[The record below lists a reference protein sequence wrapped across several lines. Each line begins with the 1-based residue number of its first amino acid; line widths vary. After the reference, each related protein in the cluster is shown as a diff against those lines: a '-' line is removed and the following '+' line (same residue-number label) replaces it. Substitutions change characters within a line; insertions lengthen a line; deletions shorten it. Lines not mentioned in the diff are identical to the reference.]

1 MKIKEENMKSFKEF
15 VEEFAQAGPDPEQY
29 NKVLTER
36 SQEFVDEIRK
46 CTGNIA
52 QGDIP
57 FAIIALTAAKAAL
70 EKISDDETKR
80 ITRYL
85 MGRTKMLCIHNEYI
99 KTK

>member
-1 MKIKEENMKSFKEF
+1 MKSFEEFVKEF
-15 VEEFAQAGPDPEQY
+15 TQAGPDPERY

-70 EKISDDETKR
+70 EEISDDETKR
-80 ITRYL
+80 VTRYL
-85 MGRTKMLCIHNEYI
+85 MGKTKMLCIHGEYT

>member
-1 MKIKEENMKSFKEF
+1 MKSF
-15 VEEFAQAGPDPEQY
+15 EEFA
-29 NKVLTER
+29 
-36 SQEFVDEIRK
+36 DEIRK

-57 FAIIALTAAKAAL
+57 FAIIALTATKAAL

-85 MGRTKMLCIHNEYI
+85 MGRTKMLCIHNEYT

>member
-1 MKIKEENMKSFKEF
+1 MKSYEEF
-15 VEEFAQAGPDPEQY
+15 AKEFAQAGPDPERY

-57 FAIIALTAAKAAL
+57 FAIIALTATKAAL
-70 EKISDDETKR
+70 EKMSDDETKR
-80 ITRYL
+80 VTRYL

>member
-1 MKIKEENMKSFKEF
+1 MKSYEEFAKEF
-15 VEEFAQAGPDPEQY
+15 VQAGSDPERY

-36 SQEFVDEIRK
+36 SQEFADEIRK